1 MTVLVVGSVAYD
13 SVKTPVASRE
23 TSLGGS
29 AMYFSI
35 GISRF
40 APVSVVA
47 VVGEDFQDEHVD
59 AMSSCGV
66 DVSGLRRVTGSTF
79 RWAGEYYGADL
90 NARDTLDTQLNV
102 FADFSP
108 NISAE
113 QRQCPYLF
121 LANIDPELQF
131 DVLQQMEQRPQ
142 LVALDSMNFWIDSK
156 RDALDKI
163 VSSADVL
170 FMDEGE
176 TRDYAQ
182 EGNLV
187 LAARRIMAMGPGVVV
202 VKRGAH
208 GVLVFNR
215 ADMDDDMF
223 SVPAYP
229 LDHVVDPTG
238 AGDTFAS
245 GFVGYIAATGD
256 TSPAGYRRAAVLGSV
271 MGSFCVQG
279 FSSDRV
285 RKLRMQDIEDRFRA
299 FTRLTSF
306 APLDDGEHIVPL
318 DRQRQARRKKD
329 RV

>member
-59 AMSSCGV
+59 AIRSCGV
-66 DVSGLRRVTGSTF
+66 DVSGLRRMAGSTF

-108 NISAE
+108 NLSAE

-131 DVLQQMEQRPQ
+131 DVLQQMERRPQ

-215 ADMDDDMF
+215 TDIGEDMF
-223 SVPAYP
+223 SAPAYP

-271 MGSFCVQG
+271 MGSFCVQD

-285 RKLRMQDIEDRFRA
+285 RKITTQDIEDRFRA
-299 FTRLTSF
+299 FTKLTSF
-306 APLDDGEHIVPL
+306 APLDAGEHIVPL
-318 DRQRQARRKKD
+318 DRQRQARPKKD

>member
-47 VVGEDFQDEHVD
+47 VVGDDFQDEHVD
-59 AMSSCGV
+59 AMRSRGV
-66 DVSGLRRVTGSTF
+66 DVSGLRRVAGSTF

-108 NISAE
+108 NLSAE

-121 LANIDPELQF
+121 LANIDPELQL
-131 DVLQQMEQRPQ
+131 DVLQQMERRPQ

-176 TRDYAQ
+176 ARDYAQ

-187 LAARRIMAMGPGVVV
+187 LAARRIMAMGPDVVV

-215 ADMDDDMF
+215 TDMGDDMF
-223 SVPAYP
+223 SAPAYP

-256 TSPAGYRRAAVLGSV
+256 ITPAGYRRAAVLGSV
-271 MGSFCVQG
+271 MGSFCVQD

-285 RKLRMQDIEDRFRA
+285 RALTMQDIEDRFRA
-299 FTRLTSF
+299 FTKLTSF
-306 APLDDGEHIVPL
+306 APLDDGEPIVPL
-318 DRQRQARRKKD
+318 DR
-329 RV
+329 

>member
-13 SVKTPVASRE
+13 CVKTPVASRE

-47 VVGEDFQDEHVD
+47 VVGDDFQDEHVE
-59 AMSSCGV
+59 AMRSRGV
-66 DVSGLRRVTGSTF
+66 DVSGLRRVAGSTF

-108 NISAE
+108 NLSAE

-121 LANIDPELQF
+121 LANIDPELQL
-131 DVLQQMEQRPQ
+131 DVLQQMERRPQ

-176 TRDYAQ
+176 ARDYAQ

-215 ADMDDDMF
+215 TDMGRTDMGDDVF
-223 SVPAYP
+223 SAPAYP

-256 TSPAGYRRAAVLGSV
+256 TTPAGYRRAAVLGSV
-271 MGSFCVQG
+271 MGSFCVQD

-285 RKLRMQDIEDRFRA
+285 RTLTMQDIEDRFRA
-299 FTRLTSF
+299 FTKLTSF
-306 APLDDGEHIVPL
+306 APLDDGERIVPS
-318 DRQRQARRKKD
+318 R
-329 RV
+329 